1 MAIILFLIEAIE
13 RDIFRRI
20 YLKKKNI
27 FLNFFVHF
35 LNVHQIFNIFKKR

>member
-1 MAIILFLIEAIE
+1 MTIILFLIEAIE

-27 FLNFFVHF
+27 LLNFFLHF
-35 LNVHQIFNIFKKR
+35 SNLHQIFNIF